1 MKFVQTDYLSTKN
14 ILRFPDHYVTMPV
27 MVDDTGVTVND
38 DGKKLVP
45 AGAIVG
51 GNGGK
56 VLEAPDSVMVTVQND
71 AEAEGVLFND
81 VDVTYGPAPGT
92 MLIHGFPALDKLPT
106 APDAAA
112 VAALAGRIVFLK

>member
-27 MVDDTGVTVND
+27 MVDDTGVVVNT

-45 AGAIVG
+45 AGTIIG

-56 VLEAPDSVMVTVQND
+56 VLENPDVLVIVNND
-71 AEAEGVLFND
+71 ADAEGVLFND
-81 VDVTYGPAPGT
+81 VDVTYGPAPGA
-92 MLIHGFPALDKLPT
+92 MLIHGFPALDKLPV
-106 APDAAA
+106 PPEAAA
-112 VAALAGRIVFLK
+112 ITALSGRIVFLK